1 MKHKLCALAVLGTLP
16 GWNGVAHAATG
27 VTLYGVIDA
36 PIEYVNRVAT
46 SAASPNTGGSRVGMP
61 SVGGLSASRW
71 GMRGTEDLGS
81 GLQAIFVLEGA
92 FMPDS
97 GAPSSSGLFGRVAM
111 VGLKKSELGQIT
123 LGRQTTSLLDGLV
136 NFSPLRFAATYEPGV
151 WWMGINYRQSN
162 MVKYKGEFGGVQAVA
177 HYSFG
182 TGVPALSSGN
192 LLANGGAGENP
203 AHSKDNTAYGA
214 SVMYLGGTFG
224 MGLGYD
230 EWNPALTPGQT
241 AKVRKASAGA
251 SYTNGPVKLTAGY
264 RWNKADFP
272 NGNTFLRDD
281 YWWAGINYQV
291 TPALGLSL
299 AYYYADV
306 KKSAATPAAAST
318 NPPNMQQ
325 YTFLADYNLSKR
337 TDVYLSVGYA
347 RNGSLSFDSAA
358 TAYAFNYPSMTGQK
372 SMVGVITGIRHIF

>member
-1 MKHKLCALAVLGTLP
+1 MKHKLCAVAVLGAMSA
-16 GWNGVAHAATG
+16 WNGAAHAANN

-46 SAASPNTGGSRVGMP
+46 SAASPNTGGSRISMP

-81 GLQAIFVLEGA
+81 GLQATFVLEGA
-92 FMPDS
+92 FMPDT
-97 GAPSSSGLFGRVAM
+97 GAMPSSGLFGRIAT
-111 VGLKKSELGQIT
+111 VGLKKNDLGQIT
-123 LGRQTTSLLDGLV
+123 FGRQTTSLLDGLV
-136 NFSPLRFAATYEPGV
+136 NFSPLRFAATYEPGI
-151 WWMGINYRQSN
+151 WWMGVNYRESN
-162 MVKYKGEFGGVQAVA
+162 MAKYTGQFGNVQAVA

-192 LLANGGAGENP
+192 LLANGGAGEDP
-203 AHSKDNTAYGA
+203 AHGKDNTAYGA
-214 SVMYLGGTFG
+214 SVMYLDGTFG
-224 MGLGYD
+224 LGIGYD
-230 EWNPALTPGQT
+230 QWNPALTPGQT
-241 AKVRKASAGA
+241 AKVRKASIGG
-251 SYTNGPVKLTAGY
+251 SYANGPFKLTAGY

-281 YWWAGINYQV
+281 YWWAGLNYQV

-299 AYYYADV
+299 AYFYADV
-306 KKSAATPAAAST
+306 KKSAATPTAAST

-337 TDVYLSVGYA
+337 TDVYFSVGYA
-347 RNGSLSFDSAA
+347 HNGSLSFDSAA
-358 TAYAFNYPSMTGQK
+358 TAYAFSYPSMAGQK
-372 SMVGVITGIRHIF
+372 NMVGVITGIRHIF